1 MVDTGFFE
9 AWNVTDLGAIREAL
23 EQAVG
28 FLVGRTYPSGLS
40 RIMHRPT
47 ARG

>member
-28 FLVGRTYPSGLS
+28 FWSAA
-40 RIMHRPT
+40 PT
-47 ARG
+47 LAASPE